1 VRLRREL
8 QYLADC
14 TNRAR
19 PADHRY
25 AVAEARDGSLQRTMQ
40 NHFELFGLEPGYA
53 LEPERL
59 ERAYLEIQ
67 ARIHPDRFAH
77 AGDADRRASMQ
88 WTTRVNEAYRTLK
101 DPVERARYLLELKGV
116 DVAFETNTA
125 MPPDFLGRQI
135 ELREALELAQGEK
148 NAGALDR
155 LRSDLRREEEEL
167 KKALGETLDAQR
179 DYATATGLVR
189 KLKFLDRLDA
199 EIDAAYEAVEE

>member
-1 VRLRREL
+1 
-8 QYLADC
+8 
-14 TNRAR
+14 
-19 PADHRY
+19 
-25 AVAEARDGSLQRTMQ
+25 MQ

-101 DPVERARYLLELKGV
+101 DPVERARYLLELNGV

-125 MPPDFLGRQI
+125 MPPDFLGRQL
-135 ELREALELAQGEK
+135 ELREALELAQEEK

-155 LRSDLRREEEEL
+155 LRSGLRTEEEEL
-167 KKALGETLDAQR
+167 KMALGETIDAKR

>member
-1 VRLRREL
+1 
-8 QYLADC
+8 
-14 TNRAR
+14 
-19 PADHRY
+19 
-25 AVAEARDGSLQRTMQ
+25 MQ

-53 LEPERL
+53 LEAERL

-167 KKALGETLDAQR
+167 KKALGETLDAKR

>member
-1 VRLRREL
+1 
-8 QYLADC
+8 
-14 TNRAR
+14 
-19 PADHRY
+19 
-25 AVAEARDGSLQRTMQ
+25 MQ

-59 ERAYLEIQ
+59 ERSYLEIQ

-125 MPPDFLGRQI
+125 MPADFLGRQL
-135 ELREALELAQGEK
+135 ELREALELAQGK
-148 NAGALDR
+148 KDTGALDR
-155 LRSDLRREEEEL
+155 LRSELRSEEEVL
-167 KKALGETLDAQR
+167 KTALGETIDAKR
-179 DYATATGLVR
+179 DYAAAAGLVR

-199 EIDAAYEAVEE
+199 EIDTAYEAVEE

>member
-1 VRLRREL
+1 
-8 QYLADC
+8 
-14 TNRAR
+14 
-19 PADHRY
+19 
-25 AVAEARDGSLQRTMQ
+25 MQ

-53 LEPERL
+53 LEAERL

-125 MPPDFLGRQI
+125 MPPDFLGRQL
-135 ELREALELAQGEK
+135 ELREALELAQEEK

-167 KKALGETLDAQR
+167 KKALGEALDAKR